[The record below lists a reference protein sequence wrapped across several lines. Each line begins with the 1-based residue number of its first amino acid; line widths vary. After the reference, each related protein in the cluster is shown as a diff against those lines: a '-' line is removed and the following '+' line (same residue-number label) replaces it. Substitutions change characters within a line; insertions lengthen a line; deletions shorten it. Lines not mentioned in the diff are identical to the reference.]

1 MQWLILILA
10 GLLEVFWA
18 TFLRLSEGFTK
29 LVPSIIAIVG
39 NLASIYMLSL
49 ALKNLPLG
57 SAYAIWTGIGVVGTF
72 IIGIVAFH
80 ESVSIPQVICVIMIL
95 CGIIGMK
102 LTGAAG

>member
-1 MQWLILILA
+1 MQWLILIAA

-18 TFLRLSEGFTK
+18 SFLRLSEGFTK
-29 LVPSIIAIVG
+29 LGPSIVAVVG
-39 NLASIYMLSL
+39 NLASIFMLSL

-72 IIGIVAFH
+72 IVGVVAFQ
-80 ESVSIPQVICVIMIL
+80 ESASLPQILCVAMIL

-102 LTGAAG
+102 LVS

>member
-1 MQWLILILA
+1 MQWLILIIA

-18 TFLRLSEGFTK
+18 TFLRMSDGFTK
-29 LVPSIIAIVG
+29 LVPSIIAVVG
-39 NLASIYMLSL
+39 NLASIFMLSL

-72 IIGIVAFH
+72 IVGVVAFQ
-80 ESVSIPQVICVIMIL
+80 ESVSIPQVICVALIL

-102 LTGAAG
+102 LTGTAG